1 MRIRPLTPLVPL
13 TLALVSIA
21 GPAAAHGPTECTSG
35 PTRLASA
42 DAPQAVDAHADG
54 STYATFFG
62 NTADIIGAW
71 VSGPSAWADRESTT
85 PFAANIRVEALD
97 RHPLLGR
104 FYAVFEGPDATPQ
117 WVRAEADNPD
127 MQWRYAY
134 GHLEGT
140 TYTLDGTTTGS
151 VNSAAGTITIN
162 IPSTILPPRPADGTE
177 LGLNFTEAES
187 FLRLPQ
193 GVPGVTGNL
202 LSVDLATPDCTTV
215 LYEAA
220 PVITP

>member
-1 MRIRPLTPLVPL
+1 MPGRRVARLIPLVA
-13 TLALVSIA
+13 TLVVMPGTAL
-21 GPAAAHGPTECTSG
+21 AHGPTECTSG

-42 DAPQAVDAHADG
+42 DTPHAVDAHGDG
-54 STYATFFG
+54 SAYGAAFG

-71 VSGPSAWADRESTT
+71 VSGPSAWEDRESTT

-104 FYAVFEGPDATPQ
+104 FYVVFDGADSIPQ

-127 MQWRYAY
+127 MQWRFGY

-140 TYTLDGTTTGS
+140 TYVRDGATTGS
-151 VNSAAGTITIN
+151 ANSAAGTITIN
-162 IPSTILPPRPADGTE
+162 IPSTILPARPADGSAAA
-177 LGLNFTEAES
+177 LNLTEAES

-202 LSVDLATPDCTTV
+202 LSVDVAAADCAVT

-220 PVITP
+220 PVVV

>member
-1 MRIRPLTPLVPL
+1 MRLRPLTRLVPIIL
-13 TLALVSIA
+13 SIVA
-21 GPAAAHGPTECTSG
+21 IPGPALAHGPTECTSG

-42 DAPQAVDAHADG
+42 DTPHAVDAHADG
-54 STYATFFG
+54 SPYGTFFG
-62 NTADIIGAW
+62 NTADIIGSW
-71 VSGPSAWADRESTT
+71 ISGPSAWDDRASTT
-85 PFAANIRVEALD
+85 PFAVNIRVEALD

-104 FYAVFEGPDATPQ
+104 FYAVFEGPDSTPQ
-117 WVRAEADNPD
+117 WVRGEADNPD
-127 MQWRYAY
+127 MQWRFAF

-140 TYTLDGTTTGS
+140 TYTTDGTTTGS

-162 IPSTILPPRPADGTE
+162 IPSSILPARPADGTE
-177 LGLNFTEAES
+177 LGLTFTEAES

-202 LSVDLATPDCTTV
+202 LSVDVAVPDCTVV

-220 PVITP
+220 PVIP